1 MVAQKPRFPPEN
13 EKNGMKDE
21 HMGNDKAGR
30 TDPTKPRFES
40 PPGCPDFAEAVKKS
54 TPDRS
59 LFGQIVD
66 CFADRLVVFAR
77 HHCRDETLGMD
88 AFQEAMIAALTNL
101 ESYRGDASIEPWLR
115 RIVVSA
121 CSRLRRGK
129 KNDPSINVPLE
140 EERAEAPE
148 EATDQELQLMMVQA
162 LSQVRQ
168 EIDRLEE
175 PNRTLLMEHDV
186 REVPIAEL
194 TERFDLSVE
203 AVKSRLKRA
212 RAEVRRRL
220 LAQA

>member
-1 MVAQKPRFPPEN
+1 MANDTADGASPAKPRF
-13 EKNGMKDE
+13 K
-21 HMGNDKAGR
+21 
-30 TDPTKPRFES
+30 S
-40 PPGCPDFAEAVKKS
+40 PPGCPDFAEAVKLS

-88 AFQEAMIAALTNL
+88 AFQEAMIAALNNL
-101 ESYRGDASIEPWLR
+101 ESYRGDSPIEPWLR

-140 EERAEAPE
+140 EERTGAPE

-162 LSQVRQ
+162 LSQVREQ
-168 EIDRLEE
+168 IEALDE

-186 REVPIAEL
+186 REVPIADL
-194 TERFDLSVE
+194 TERFDLSAE

-212 RAEVRRRL
+212 RAEVRRQILERV
-220 LAQA
+220 